1 MPSLIPHHAPRDLS
15 FQLIMVNLSRQLK
28 LRTEYRQ
35 TVGALKYCTLTHP
48 DIAFSVNQLCQHIHC
63 PRSTHWSVAKRV
75 PCYLKGTIDNGL
87 WYKKGSLTLQAYCDS
102 DWAGNHD
109 DLRSTTC
116 YGVFLGSCLL
126 SKTAEKQTSVAH
138 SNTEAEYQAL
148 AITTAELYWVRM
160 LLKELCIPL
169 PIPPTIWCDNIGA
182 LALASNLV
190 LVSC

>member
-1 MPSLIPHHAPRDLS
+1 MAYDIKKDLLL
-15 FQLIMVNLSRQLK
+15 FKPIATPIGLVIMMIFVQLHVI
-28 LRTEYRQ
+28 
-35 TVGALKYCTLTHP
+35 
-48 DIAFSVNQLCQHIHC
+48 
-63 PRSTHWSVAKRV
+63 
-75 PCYLKGTIDNGL
+75 
-87 WYKKGSLTLQAYCDS
+87 
-102 DWAGNHD
+102 
-109 DLRSTTC
+109 

-126 SKTAEKQTSVAH
+126 SKTAEKQTAVAH

-169 PIPPTIWCDNIGA
+169 PIPPTIWRDNIGA